1 MYVHVCCTCA
11 HMYMYMYCVHAHLHV
26 HVCVILFSLL
36 LFLFLFLLPSLGYPG
51 YSGPSYG
58 NTQLKCLS
66 LSLSPHHSFPSDPYP
81 EGFRASPDFRPD
93 VFNTYHGQE
102 VHHRGS
108 SPPPWFVREGD
119 MVTSNL
125 HAVSDQ
131 VHVQYTYSTCTCTVH
146 IQYMYDIYTFHFM
159 LQWCTDCVV
168 HVHCMCTYYL
178 IPYMYLQDR
187 GEGVFIPEEDGV
199 DAQVVFFVL

>member
-1 MYVHVCCTCA
+1 MPFSFDSNLSSYSTHFFPLPTAFTCTCTCACKYMYVHVCCTCA
-11 HMYMYMYCVHAHLHV
+11 HMYMYTYCVHAHLHV
-26 HVCVILFSLL
+26 HVCAILFS
-36 LFLFLFLLPSLGYPG
+36 LFLFLLPSLGYPG

-66 LSLSPHHSFPSDPYP
+66 LSLSSHHSFPSDPYP

-131 VHVQYTYSTCTCTVH
+131 VHVQYTYSTCTHTVH
-146 IQYMYDIYTFHFM
+146 VQHVYIPFHAA
-159 LQWCTDCVV
+159 VV
-168 HVHCMCTYYL
+168 H
-178 IPYMYLQDR
+178 
-187 GEGVFIPEEDGV
+187 
-199 DAQVVFFVL
+199 